1 MVPSASKNEK
11 PDRRILLIGNPNV
24 GKSVIFG
31 VLTGR
36 YVTVSNYPGTTVEV
50 TEGNFTLDG
59 RDYRVIDTPGINDL
73 LPMSEDEQ
81 VTRDI
86 LLTAPA
92 DFILQVIDAKNLKRG
107 LLITLQ
113 LAEAGLPFLILLN
126 MMDETMARGIE
137 IDVKGLESL
146 LGVPVIPTVATQRKG
161 LRRAVA
167 SFHHAA
173 PSFYEVS
180 YSPPVEQAV
189 RKLEPMLPDSC
200 ISRRSLSVM
209 ALAGDPDLEDWL
221 EEQTSPETMDQVRET
236 RSDVQRKHQEPLAYQ
251 ITQERVRAIEPV
263 LARVFKKRPGRLLPP
278 RDVLQK
284 ATTHPVWGVPVLC
297 LILAVLYLFVGRF
310 GAGTCVDFFE
320 SVIFGKYL
328 LPAVTYLTD
337 AFLPQGILK
346 DLIVGPYG
354 IVTMAL
360 TYSIAIVMPIVGAF
374 FIAFGILEDSGYL
387 PRLAIM
393 MNRIF
398 RIMGLNGK
406 AVLPMVLGLGCDT
419 MATITARILESRKE
433 RIIVTLLLALGVPC
447 SAQLGVILAMLGSLS
462 IWGVLVWVGVILLI
476 ILFVGWLSSKVIPG
490 ANAEFILEIPPL
502 RLPKLRN
509 ILVKTLAR
517 VEWYLKE
524 AVPLFILGTLVL
536 FVLDRSGALLKIEAA
551 SRPLIVNFLG
561 LPEKAAEA
569 FLVGFLR
576 RDYGAAGLFVLAQA
590 GQMNEVQILV
600 SLVTITLFVPC
611 IANVFIILKE
621 RGWKATLAMLA
632 FIFPFSFLV
641 GGILNKI
648 LQYWKIPL

>member
-1 MVPSASKNEK
+1 MNEEN
-11 PDRRILLIGNPNV
+11 DRRIYLIGNPNV

-50 TEGNFTLDG
+50 TEGSLTSAG
-59 RDYRVIDTPGINDL
+59 VDYRVIDTPGINDL

-86 LLTAPA
+86 LLTTPA
-92 DFILQVIDAKNLKRG
+92 TYIVQVMDAKNLRRG

-113 LAEAGLPFLILLN
+113 LAEMKLPFLILLN
-126 MMDETMARGIE
+126 MMDETLVRGIT
-137 IDVKGLESL
+137 IDVPGLESL

-161 LRRAVA
+161 LRRVV
-167 SFHHAA
+167 SSLKLSA
-173 PSFYEVS
+173 PSFYEFS
-180 YSPPVEQAV
+180 YTQPIEDAIQ
-189 RKLEPMLPDSC
+189 KLEPLLPEYC
-200 ISRRSLSVM
+200 ISERSLALM
-209 ALAGDPDLEDWL
+209 ALAGDPGLDDWL
-221 EEQTSPETMDQVRET
+221 DDQAGTGILGQIQQIRMDTQ
-236 RSDVQRKHQEPLAYQ
+236 KKYQESLAFQ
-251 ITQERVRAIEPV
+251 ITQERIRALEPV
-263 LARVFKKRPGRLLPP
+263 MARVFRKQSPKKLPK
-278 RDVLQK
+278 RDTFEK
-284 ATTHPVWGVPVLC
+284 ATTHPVWGIPVLC
-297 LILAVLYLFVGRF
+297 LVLAVLYLFVGRF
-310 GAGTCVDFFE
+310 GAGTGVDFFE
-320 SVIFGKYL
+320 GVIFGKYL
-328 LPAVTYLTD
+328 LPAVTHITN
-337 AFLPQGILK
+337 AVFPEGFFRE
-346 DLIVGPYG
+346 LIVGPYG

-360 TYSIAIVMPIVGAF
+360 TYSIAIVMPIVGTF

-393 MNRIF
+393 ANRIF

-419 MATITARILESRKE
+419 MATITARILGSRKE

-447 SAQLGVILAMLGSLS
+447 SAQLGVILGMLSRLSL
-462 IWGVLVWVGVILLI
+462 WGTFVWAGVILLVM
-476 ILFVGWLSSKVIPG
+476 FVVGWLASKVIPG
-490 ANAEFILEIPPL
+490 SNAEFILEIPPL
-502 RLPKLRN
+502 RLPKIRN
-509 ILVKTLAR
+509 ILVKTFAR

-536 FVLDRSGALLKIEAA
+536 FFFDRYGILVKVEEA
-551 SRPLIVNFLG
+551 SRPLIVSFLG
-561 LPEKAAEA
+561 LPSSAAEA

-590 GQMNEVQILV
+590 GELDPIQILV

-621 RGWKATLAMLA
+621 RGWKTTVAILV

-641 GGILNKI
+641 GGVLNKI
-648 LQYWKIPL
+648 LRHWQIPL